1 MAEWKLANGEV
12 LSDTDFDIEAETW
25 ENDTWAGKLE
35 GVRIGRR
42 PLCDEPL
49 KQINVKLPES
59 LVAAIDV
66 RTTNRSD
73 FIRKAIAA
81 YL

>member
-12 LSDTDFDIEAETW
+12 LSDVDLDAEANAW
-25 ENDTWAGKLE
+25 ENDTWTGRLE
-35 GVRIGRR
+35 GLRVGRR

-49 KQINVKLPES
+49 KQVNVKLPES
-59 LVAAIDV
+59 LVAAIDL
-66 RTTNRSD
+66 RTNNRSE

>member
-25 ENDTWAGKLE
+25 ENDAWAGKLE
-35 GVRIGRR
+35 GVRVGRR

-59 LVAAIDV
+59 WL
-66 RTTNRSD
+66 RPST
-73 FIRKAIAA
+73 FGQPIA
-81 YL
+81 LTSSGRR